1 MDLLQEINNRIR
13 TESSRVWNKVYDVAY
28 DATVGLAKAYQR
40 KALQL
45 VKIHAA
51 SAYLQTL
58 KVLRK
63 HAILLFL
70 AVFTAMLTAVAVVV
84 VPVSLVLAS
93 SWTTAVKMRLLIVFG
108 ILDFG
113 IAALCLQTLFSEE
126 KWLKL
131 TGLQEILDSIKTD
144 FE

>member
-1 MDLLQEINNRIR
+1 MYDL
-13 TESSRVWNKVYDVAY
+13 AY
-28 DATVGLAKAYQR
+28 DATVGLAKIYQR

-63 HAILLFL
+63 HALLLFL
-70 AVFTAMLTAVAVVV
+70 AVFTAMLLAVAVVV

-93 SWTTAVKMRLLIVFG
+93 SWTAATKVRLLIVFG
-108 ILDFG
+108 ILDLG
-113 IAALCLQTLFSEE
+113 IAVLCLQTLFSEE

-131 TGLQEILDSIKTD
+131 TGLKEILDAIKTD
-144 FE
+144 SE